1 MESKD
6 VGPPEF
12 MATIKSSTM
21 LAKIKEPPHAMG
33 LSPSEILT
41 GQAGIQ
47 LPRQNSSDQST
58 SAMV

>member
-21 LAKIKEPPHAMG
+21 SVKIKEPPHAMVSS
-33 LSPSEILT
+33 LSEILT

-47 LPRQNSSDQST
+47 LPHQNSSDQST
-58 SAMV
+58 